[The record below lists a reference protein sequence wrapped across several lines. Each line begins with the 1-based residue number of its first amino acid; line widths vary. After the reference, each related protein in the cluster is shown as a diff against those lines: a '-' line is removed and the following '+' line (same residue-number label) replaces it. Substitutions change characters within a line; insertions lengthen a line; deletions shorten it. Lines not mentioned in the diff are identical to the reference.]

1 MALPRTDVVTTQGRI
16 NQLAENNEFALSPTF
31 ALFFVCCFVVL
42 FVAKNNEFGLCLDF
56 LPPPPWEPDE
66 TRMSFEMNETTSAI

>member
-31 ALFFVCCFVVL
+31 ALFLFVSFLFVFVVVL

-66 TRMSFEMNETTSAI
+66 T

>member
-31 ALFFVCCFVVL
+31 ALFFISCFLFVVL

-56 LPPPPWEPDE
+56 LFLPPPPWEPDE
-66 TRMSFEMNETTSAI
+66 T